1 MRSLSAA
8 SLANRSALNLSVFSR
23 TNRLVASII
32 AFAPSLACS
41 CFLKLASA
49 RARAS
54 SDLVVNVVSSFSDS
68 GSINLFG
75 TALALCMFIIKNLN
89 RAGSVRWHFSMP
101 GAEQAVRNM
110 R

>member
-8 SLANRSALNLSVFSR
+8 SLANRSVLNLSVFSR
-23 TNRLVASII
+23 TNLLLASII

-41 CFLKLASA
+41 SFLKLASA

-68 GSINLFG
+68 VEATIYSELPSLYVCLLLRI
-75 TALALCMFIIKNLN
+75 
-89 RAGSVRWHFSMP
+89 
-101 GAEQAVRNM
+101 
-110 R
+110 